1 MLWSNPIW
9 LLSMQIRMQT
19 NPNQG
24 WQSFF
29 SVGGSS
35 SAADSRGSA
44 RIRADSARIRPDP
57 PDFRQHNLLADAAEC
72 PANVRRTPPD
82 SARIRADP
90 RGLRRELAELS
101 AQKMSVRK
109 KFQKISVRR
118 GRPSA
123 TDVLPPRIRRG
134 RFRRGHFRR
143 GRSRRGHFR
152 RGRSWLLLFF
162 KINRHQI
169 IT

>member
-1 MLWSNPIW
+1 MS
-9 LLSMQIRMQT
+9 
-19 NPNQG
+19 G
-24 WQSFF
+24 F

-57 PDFRQHNLLADAAEC
+57 PDFRQHNFLADAAEC

-143 GRSRRGHFR
+143 GRSRDPPRTLPPRKVVAFSKSIAIKLSRDFIFSSFPARVAGC
-152 RGRSWLLLFF
+152 L
-162 KINRHQI
+162 
-169 IT
+169 TA